1 VKRAY
6 AVLIL
11 AILLA
16 NSGGFYV
23 YYIVHLQ
30 QIKSEMREGL
40 HHLPDHKLE
49 VLTLSLNEYKEAQ
62 VDDDE
67 IQVNG
72 KMYDIARMKISRGSV
87 KIFCIHD
94 EKEDDLLALLS
105 EIISKP
111 IKRDGIPDAVLQFI
125 TLLYVAPPQVALFNT
140 VANKQFFTVYYFS
153 CKEAFEKTE
162 SPPPW
167 PLG

>member
-16 NSGGFYV
+16 NSGGFYI

-40 HHLPDHKLE
+40 HDLPDHKLE
-49 VLTLSLNEYKEAQ
+49 VLTLTPNEYKEAQ
-62 VDDDE
+62 VDDHE
-67 IQVNG
+67 IKVNG
-72 KMYDIARMKISRGSV
+72 KMYDIARTETLRGSV
-87 KIFCIHD
+87 KIFCVHD
-94 EKEDDLLALLS
+94 EKEDDLFALLS

-140 VANKQFFTVYYFS
+140 VVNKQFFTVYYLPCQEVF
-153 CKEAFEKTE
+153 KKTE

-167 PLG
+167 RLG